1 MARNTKKKYYIAVPG
16 EVEFPEVAFASKED
30 AIAVAQFIQKID
42 PCIGDISW
50 YTDTAFNKSNFDALL
65 AGL

>member
-42 PCIGDISW
+42 PCIGDINW
-50 YTDTAFNKSNFDALL
+50 YTEEAFSIDNFNKIT